1 MSLSDPIADALT
13 SLRNSNRINRD
24 RVDLRASSLLEGI
37 LKVLRQERFIH
48 DYRAIDDKKQ
58 GILRVYLR
66 KAGAPARKITKIV
79 RISKPGLRI
88 YTKRDNIPT
97 VLSGLGVCV
106 LSTPQGVLSGEQAK
120 KRSVG
125 GEVLLKVW

>member
-24 RVDLRASSLLEGI
+24 RVDLKASSLLEDI

-58 GILRVYLR
+58 GVLRVYL
-66 KAGAPARKITKIV
+66 KKTGEPVRKITKIIRV
-79 RISKPGLRI
+79 SKPGLRI
-88 YTKRDNIPT
+88 YTKRNDIPT
-97 VLSGLGVCV
+97 VLNGLGVCV
-106 LSTPQGVLSGEQAK
+106 LSTPQGVLSGDQAK

-125 GEVLLKVW
+125 GEVLLKIW